1 MIRNP
6 QQLHLMRLGL
16 PAVPANGGG
25 GHSSSSTST
34 SSQSTDQR
42 LAVTSGVGAT
52 ASSGGSVVLNVNQL
66 DDGAI
71 AGAFGLGAQALQGI
85 ESFGTASMSASSA
98 TAQAAMAGMLHN
110 SDTVQK
116 AYADAAT
123 EAIDTS
129 KAAYTN
135 ATSMIASAYQ
145 DASSQVSAAYQ
156 DTKTSNVRTLM
167 IGALIVAAIAVS
179 APLIAKEV

>member
-25 GHSSSSTST
+25 GKSSSSTST
-34 SSQSTDQR
+34 SSQNIDQR

-52 ASSGGSVVLNVNQL
+52 ASSGGSVTLNVQQL
-66 DDGAI
+66 DGGAI

-110 SDTVQK
+110 SDTVNQ
-116 AYADAAT
+116 AYADAAM
-123 EAIDTS
+123 EAISNS
-129 KAAYTN
+129 KAAYSN

-145 DASSQVSAAYQ
+145 DASGQVTAAYQ

-167 IGALIVAAIAVS
+167 IGALIVAAIAAG
-179 APLIAKEV
+179 APLLVKEL